1 MSRQRVRAGV
11 TLTVFIAVTALAAA
25 VVAVAAMSLSND
37 KSTGG
42 GPSPAAQNDT
52 APTTSALPSTSDDLP
67 LATPEALP
75 TTSAIRSTFD
85 KIAGGLKVEVGDCV
99 EIGHNGDTTTLGKAA
114 CGSATSNYKIID
126 KASENAACPSDAD
139 RTLNDTLRGINRAAL
154 CLDIDWVVGGCM
166 DPNKDNPKRIDCTA
180 KGIPNGVRVVEVK
193 QNTTNVNVCSAS
205 DRGIVYQQRQF
216 VVCVHRL

>member
-37 KSTGG
+37 KSAGG
-42 GPSPAAQNDT
+42 APSPAAQNDA
-52 APTTSALPSTSDDLP
+52 APTTSAPPTSDDL
-67 LATPEALP
+67 LTTTEAPP
-75 TTSAIRSTFD
+75 TTSAVRSTFD

-99 EIGHNGDTTTLGKAA
+99 EIGGSGDSTTLGKTA
-114 CGSATSNYKIID
+114 CGGPSSNYKIID
-126 KASENAACPSDAD
+126 KAPENAACPSDAD
-139 RTLNDTLRGINRAAL
+139 RSLNDTLRGINRAAL
-154 CLDIDWVVGGCM
+154 CLDIDWVIGGCM
-166 DPNKDNPKRIDCTA
+166 DPNKDSPKRLDCNT
-180 KGIPNGVRVVEVK
+180 KGVPNAVRVVDIK
-193 QNTTNVNVCSAS
+193 QNTTNVNVCSSS

>member
-1 MSRQRVRAGV
+1 MSRQRVRAGL

-25 VVAVAAMSLSND
+25 VVAVAAMSLSDD
-37 KSTGG
+37 KSTTSS
-42 GPSPAAQNDT
+42 PSPAAQNDV
-52 APTTSALPSTSDDLP
+52 APTTSPEPFPELP
-67 LATPEALP
+67 LTTPEAPP

-99 EIGHNGDTTTLGKAA
+99 EIGGSGDNPTLGKAA

-126 KASENAACPSDAD
+126 KAAENAACPADAD
-139 RTLNDTLRGINRAAL
+139 RALNDTLHGINRAAL

-166 DPNKDNPKRIDCTA
+166 DPNKDNPKRLDCNV
-180 KGIPNGVRVVEVK
+180 KGVPNAVRIVDIK
-193 QNTTNVNVCSAS
+193 QKTTNVNVCSSS